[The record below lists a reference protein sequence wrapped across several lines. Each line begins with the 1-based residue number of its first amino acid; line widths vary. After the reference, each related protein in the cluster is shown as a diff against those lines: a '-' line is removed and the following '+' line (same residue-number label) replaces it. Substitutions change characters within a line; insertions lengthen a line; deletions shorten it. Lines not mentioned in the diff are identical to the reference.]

1 LELADDD
8 RAGLLGRVERLD
20 EFELDGGV
28 YERLGVRV
36 VLGETEGVEVLG
48 GAEGLTVRLDDE
60 ERDSLLMEGGL

>member
-1 LELADDD
+1 MELADDD

-36 VLGETEGVEVLG
+36 VHGETEGVEVLG